1 MSPNG
6 RPDRAGDRER
16 DLSRGGGRGRAE
28 RELDVVLWGATGFT
42 GRLVAAYLVEHP
54 EVVAGDVAVALGGR
68 DRQKLEA
75 LRDELAERA
84 PHARELPLVV
94 ADALEPE
101 SLLPMVRRT
110 RVVCTTVGPYALY
123 GMPLARL
130 CAEHGTDACDLSGE
144 VPWMRRTVDTLHA
157 PAVASGSRI
166 VHCCGFDSIPSD
178 LGVLLTHRRLAE
190 EGAALHRGRL
200 RVTSMRGKLSGGT
213 VASLFEIVAEARRD
227 RSVRRLLANP
237 YALVPAE
244 DRPRRPSGSPD
255 PSGPASGAGR
265 SGASRS
271 ETGAKRGPFGASF
284 DRDREVWTAPF
295 LMSGINTR
303 IVHRSNALLGHPY
316 GRDFRYDEA
325 VDAGRGMRGKLRATT
340 FSAGLSAFTGAA
352 ALAPTAWLLR
362 SFVLP
367 SPGEGPSA
375 DERARGRFRIS
386 VFGESAGER
395 PVRVRTRIAVDL
407 DPGYGATARMLAESA
422 LCLARDEAD
431 GLPGGVLTPASALGM
446 PLVERLRGAGFTFDA
461 ALDDGP

>member
-6 RPDRAGDRER
+6 TSDRAGDR
-16 DLSRGGGRGRAE
+16 DRGSAPERAE

-42 GRLVAAYLVEHP
+42 GRLVAAYLAEHP
-54 EVVAGDVAVALGGR
+54 EVVEGGVAVALGGR

-84 PHARELPLVV
+84 PGARELPLVV
-94 ADALEPE
+94 ADALDPE

-157 PAVASGSRI
+157 PAVASGARI

-190 EGAALHRGRL
+190 EGTALHRGRL

-244 DRPRRPSGSPD
+244 DRPPRPSDRPD
-255 PSGPASGAGR
+255 PSGPSTGAGR
-265 SGASRS
+265 S
-271 ETGAKRGPFGASF
+271 ETDARRGPFGASF

-303 IVHRSNALLGHPY
+303 IVRRSNALLGHPY

-325 VDAGRGMRGKLRATT
+325 VDAGRGMRGKLRAAA

-386 VFGESAGER
+386 VFGESGGER

-422 LCLARDEAD
+422 LCLARGEAD

-446 PLVERLRGAGFTFDA
+446 PLIERLRSAGFTFDA